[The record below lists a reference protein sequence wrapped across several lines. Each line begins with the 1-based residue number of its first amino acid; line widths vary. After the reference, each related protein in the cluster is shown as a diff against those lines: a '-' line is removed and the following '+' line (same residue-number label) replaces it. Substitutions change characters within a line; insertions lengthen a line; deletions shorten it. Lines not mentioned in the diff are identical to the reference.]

1 MNAKL
6 MPYPDSD
13 LFLFRFEGLQGT
25 YSLLLSLEDVEALK
39 LSVDKALAMSFLE
52 AEAA

>member
-1 MNAKL
+1 MNVKL

-13 LFLFRFEGLQGT
+13 LFLLRIEGLQGT

-39 LSVDKALAMSFLE
+39 LSVDKALAMASLE
-52 AEAA
+52 VAA